1 MVLQLSVKDLSEF
14 SPSLQYFSS
23 IGIFLAMLSLVAFVF
38 SLFYMGGPWISGF
51 FIPETALKSA
61 GFEHRARNPKFD
73 GKQWLRDHPRPKVK
87 PWGAFVITF
96 DFTSA
101 GRFFSCK
108 GTKSGS

>member
-61 GFEHRARNPKFD
+61 GFEHCARNPKFD

-96 DFTSA
+96 DFTSV

-108 GTKSGS
+108 GTKPGS